1 MKKGLVISVSP
12 TQFAAVSHDSDL
24 AHAFRNT
31 AALGYDGVELAVRNP
46 DGLDPV
52 AIRQLASKFKLAV
65 PAIGTGQA
73 FGEEGLNLTD
83 SKATVRK
90 AATERLK
97 AQAAFAAEFEAAV
110 IIGLIRGR
118 GTDNKER
125 DRAYLLESLAD
136 VAADAAG
143 MGVKLLIEPIN
154 RYETE
159 LINTVADGIE
169 LIQRL
174 AADNV
179 RLLLD
184 TFHMNIEEP
193 SICGSIV
200 KALPYLGHVH
210 FADSNRRFPGAGHID
225 FPAVA
230 TTLEA
235 VGYQD
240 YISMEMLPWPGP
252 EESAGKAIQYLN
264 QILNYQ
270 LQGIQS

>member
-1 MKKGLVISVSP
+1 MKKGLVISTSP
-12 TQFAAVSHDSDL
+12 TRFAAVSHDSDL
-24 AHAFRNT
+24 AHAFQSA

-46 DGLDPV
+46 DGLDPA
-52 AIRQLASKFKLAV
+52 AIRQLASEFKLAV

-83 SKATVRK
+83 PEATVRK

-97 AQAAFAAEFEAAV
+97 AQTAFAAEFNAAV

-118 GTDNKER
+118 GSDKPER
-125 DRAYLLESLAD
+125 DQAYLLENLAE
-136 VAADAAG
+136 VAANAAG

-159 LINTVADGIE
+159 LVNTVTDGME
-169 LIQRL
+169 LIRQL
-174 AADNV
+174 KTNNV
-179 RLLLD
+179 MLLLD

-230 TTLEA
+230 ATLEA
-235 VGYQD
+235 IGYQD
-240 YISMEMLPWPGP
+240 YISMEMLPWPDS
-252 EESAGKAIQYLN
+252 EQSAREAIQYLN
-264 QILNYQ
+264 QIFNYQ
-270 LQGIQS
+270 LQGMQS